1 MAYDDQNIFA
11 RILRG
16 EIPAHKVYEDE
27 QTLAF
32 MDIMPQAPGH
42 TLVISKTPAETLLDI
57 APEAAATL
65 IQTVQKVAA
74 AVKTAMQAEGI
85 VLMQL
90 NGPAAGQTVPH
101 LHFHVIPG
109 SIATL
114 RQPHGQVMADQEM
127 LNTICLKIKDHL
139 KNVQP

>member
-1 MAYDDQNIFA
+1 MPYQTDNIFA
-11 RILRG
+11 RILRQ
-16 EIPAHKVYEDE
+16 EIPAQIVFENDHA
-27 QTLAF
+27 LAF

-42 TLVISKTPAETLLDI
+42 PLVIPKYPAETLLDLP
-57 APEAAATL
+57 AEHAGTYLQAV
-65 IQTVQKVAA
+65 QTVAA
-74 AVKTAMQAEGI
+74 AVKHAMNAEGI

-114 RQPHGQVMADQEM
+114 RQPHGQVMADPDQ
-127 LNTICLKIKDHL
+127 LKTAYENIKAL
-139 KNVQP
+139 LI

>member
-1 MAYDDQNIFA
+1 MPYQTDNIFA
-11 RILRG
+11 RILRQ
-16 EIPAHKVYEDE
+16 EIPAQIVFENDHA
-27 QTLAF
+27 LAF

-42 TLVISKTPAETLLDI
+42 TLVIPKYPAETLLDLP
-57 APEAAATL
+57 AEHAGTYLQAV
-65 IQTVQKVAA
+65 QTVAA
-74 AVKTAMQAEGI
+74 AVKHAMNAEGI

-114 RQPHGQVMADQEM
+114 RQPHAHIPADPEQIRQIAESIRAAMASSR
-127 LNTICLKIKDHL
+127 
-139 KNVQP
+139 